1 MLMQLIV
8 PLHRQIDEVKQLKA
22 KQYGVNHHYRY
33 RSYDVFQ
40 RR

>member
-1 MLMQLIV
+1 MIMQLIV

-22 KQYGVNHHYRY
+22 KQYGVDHHYCNC
-33 RSYDVFQ
+33 SYDVFQ

>member
-22 KQYGVNHHYRY
+22 KQYVVNHHYRNC
-33 RSYDVFQ
+33 SYDVFQ

>member
-22 KQYGVNHHYRY
+22 KQYGVNHHYRNC
-33 RSYDVFQ
+33 SYDVFQ
-40 RR
+40 CR